1 MDVEETLYTVLS
13 TAPELAGL
21 AVRPDVAMISDTA
34 PYIVYKLISGKRV
47 NSLAGDSGLANP
59 YYQIDVYAKDPAS
72 RASLKKAVRIA
83 VLGNLSLGAVHIDEG
98 SDYEIDTKLFR
109 SRQDFSIWFND

>member
-59 YYQIDVYAKDPAS
+59 HYQIDVYAKDPSS
-72 RASLKKAVRIA
+72 RAALKKAVRIA
-83 VLGNLSLGAVHIDEG
+83 VLGNLALGAVHIDEG
-98 SDYEIDTKLFR
+98 ADYEIDTKLFR